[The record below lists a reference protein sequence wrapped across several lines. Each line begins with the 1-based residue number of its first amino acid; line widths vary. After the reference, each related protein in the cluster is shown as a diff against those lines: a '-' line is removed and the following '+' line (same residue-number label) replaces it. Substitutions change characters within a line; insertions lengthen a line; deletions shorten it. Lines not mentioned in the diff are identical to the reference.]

1 MPCTMY
7 IHVKGDEGASVKG
20 HDIDTMNLRQGV
32 HFESL
37 SNSAAQKNCGQS
49 WDLELTNQQIF
60 LTPSLIANVVSVD
73 VSNC

>member
-1 MPCTMY
+1 MY

-32 HFESL
+32 HFELLFEDAVSI
-37 SNSAAQKNCGQS
+37 SCGQS
-49 WDLELTNQQIF
+49 WDLESINQEIF